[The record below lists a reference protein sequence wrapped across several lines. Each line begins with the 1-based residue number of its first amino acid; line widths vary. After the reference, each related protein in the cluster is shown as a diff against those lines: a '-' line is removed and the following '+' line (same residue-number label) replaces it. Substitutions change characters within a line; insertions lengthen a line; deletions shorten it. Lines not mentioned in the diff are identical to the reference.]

1 MVYKYHV
8 LESFLDLVLATTA
21 SPCLRAS
28 GLAADV
34 KQIKKKKKEV
44 MFPLTQNHFMAEMI
58 WIKNMLYDSQ
68 II

>member
-21 SPCLRAS
+21 SPCWRAS

-34 KQIKKKKKEV
+34 KQIFKKKKA

-58 WIKNMLYDSQ
+58 QIKNMLYDSQ